1 MAKDSSPRFPDYEW
15 YCIKCREN
23 LNWQSGFDDN
33 KRVWK
38 CTHCGTKNSISKD
51 NLRKPFAILKDPTPG
66 RTFLSFVQGIVR
78 SIYGLISRTALYCF
92 IAALIVVG
100 TNKTTLDHL
109 SLGLINPIYKEDF
122 FCAALY
128 LSGAVFICALLIY
141 ALVKRFVGRPDS
153 KKHFIGETL
162 RFLRDNIFYPI
173 DKIRSLFKKTNA
185 VDTIMSVISILI
197 FLLTIALLV
206 YGCTFYI

>member
-1 MAKDSSPRFPDYEW
+1 M
-15 YCIKCREN
+15 
-23 LNWQSGFDDN
+23 
-33 KRVWK
+33 WK
-38 CTHCGTKNSISKD
+38 CTNCGTKNSISKD
-51 NLRKPFAILKDPTPG
+51 NLRKPFAILKDATPG
-66 RTFLSFVQGIVR
+66 RTFASVLQGIMRAV
-78 SIYGLISRTALYCF
+78 YGLISRTTFYFLV
-92 IAALIVVG
+92 ALIIVIG
-100 TNKTTLDHL
+100 TKKTTLDHL

-128 LSGAVFICALLIY
+128 LSGAFFICTLLIY

-153 KKHFIGETL
+153 KKHFIGETF

-173 DKIRSLFKKTNA
+173 EKIRSLFKKTNA

-206 YGCTFYI
+206 YGCTFWI